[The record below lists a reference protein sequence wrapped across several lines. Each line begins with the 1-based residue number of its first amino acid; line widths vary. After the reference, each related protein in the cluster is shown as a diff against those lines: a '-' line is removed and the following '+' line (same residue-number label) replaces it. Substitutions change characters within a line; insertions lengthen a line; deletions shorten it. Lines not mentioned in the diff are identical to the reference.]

1 MFRGWEMTEEPNN
14 KVTDTSGLTDSRNT
28 VEIFKI
34 ILGSGGYTTEEYHI
48 VLQSPD
54 QSQKELQEQAV
65 NLLEKLK

>member
-1 MFRGWEMTEEPNN
+1 MTDETN
-14 KVTDTSGLTDSRNT
+14 KVTETSGLTDSRNT
-28 VEIFKI
+28 VEIYKI

>member
-1 MFRGWEMTEEPNN
+1 MTDDTNN
-14 KVTDTSGLTDSRNT
+14 KATETSSLTDNRNT
-28 VEIFKI
+28 VEIYKI

>member
-1 MFRGWEMTEEPNN
+1 MTDDTNN
-14 KVTDTSGLTDSRNT
+14 KATETSSLTDNRNT
-28 VEIFKI
+28 VEIYKI

-54 QSQKELQEQAV
+54 QSQKDLQEQAV